1 MKTNLFN
8 KIYVVLFFL
17 AVFQAK
23 AVDGDSTVAEEYAVD
38 SSILRLD
45 SIQRTFNYQTGTVQ
59 LKGGIATLK
68 VPAGFKYLNP
78 EQSEQ
83 VLTQFWGN
91 PEGSNTLGM
100 LFPDTSSPLFSSSWA
115 FVITYDELGFV
126 KDDDADDIDYDDLL
140 KDLQKET
147 NEANPE
153 REKLGYEKI
162 TFVGWA
168 SKPFYDK
175 DKKIL
180 HWAKELKFGEAEEN
194 TLNYNIRILGRKGV
208 LVLNAVAG
216 MSQLAEVEKNIASVS
231 EVAQFGD
238 GYKYSDF
245 NPDIDEVAAWT
256 IGGLVAGK
264 VLAKVGMFAF
274 LGKFLKVIIFGIVA
288 LGGAAWKFI
297 TGKKEKAEENSQA

>member
-1 MKTNLFN
+1 MKTTLFN
-8 KIYVVLFFL
+8 KLCVLLLFIGSI
-17 AVFQAK
+17 QAK
-23 AVDGDSTVAEEYAVD
+23 AIVIDSVEEEYTVD
-38 SSILRLD
+38 PTLLRLD
-45 SIQRTFNYQTGTVQ
+45 SLQNSFKYEKGTVK
-59 LKGGIATLK
+59 LKDGIATLN

-100 LFPDTSSPLFSSSWA
+100 LFPDTSNPLYSSSWA
-115 FVITYDELGFV
+115 FVLTYDELGFV

-147 NEANPE
+147 EESNAE

-162 TFVGWA
+162 EFVGWA

-180 HWAKELKFGEAEEN
+180 HWAKNLKFGESTEN
-194 TLNYNIRILGRKGV
+194 TLNYNVRILGRKGV

-216 MSQLAEVEKNIASVS
+216 MNQLPIVEKNIANVLD
-231 EVAQFGD
+231 VAQFSD

-264 VLAKVGMFAF
+264 VLAKVGLFAF
-274 LGKFLKVIIFGIVA
+274 FGKFLKVIIFGVVA

-297 TGKKEKAEENSQA
+297 TGKKKENENTEA